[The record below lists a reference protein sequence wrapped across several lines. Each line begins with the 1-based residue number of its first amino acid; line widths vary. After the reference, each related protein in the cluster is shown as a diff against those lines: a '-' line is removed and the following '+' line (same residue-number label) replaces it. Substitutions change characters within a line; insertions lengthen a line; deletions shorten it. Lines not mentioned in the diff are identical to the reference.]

1 MGLFSDVTLDKQLGT
16 NSKGKNWIPLFSSTA
31 YSQDGR
37 QIMNRWVGMEGFL
50 EEVVPGLEVEIR
62 QPGGARHD
70 CEKEQELPPQD
81 RREMSLHLLFRVNKE
96 EGVTLSGNRRGTTRV
111 PKKSLAC

>member
-16 NSKGKNWIPLFSSTA
+16 DSKGKNWIPLFSSTA

-50 EEVVPGLEVEIR
+50 EEVVSGLEVEIR
-62 QPGGARHD
+62 RPGVQGMALRKNRNFRHRTGER
-70 CEKEQELPPQD
+70 CHCTCPL
-81 RREMSLHLLFRVNKE
+81 
-96 EGVTLSGNRRGTTRV
+96 G
-111 PKKSLAC
+111 